1 MGKTALVLG
10 AGIGGIT
17 AAHTLRRLLPAGHR
31 VVVVER
37 ERDHVFAPSL
47 LWHIVG
53 NSEPAKF
60 TRPLAAFA
68 TKRDAGIELVT
79 GDIAR
84 IDPAALSVDV
94 GGKTLSGDALIVA
107 LGADYAPE
115 AVPGLAEHGLNL
127 YTLPG
132 ATQIRAALDAFSG
145 GRIVVLTAAPGYKC
159 PAAPYEAAML
169 VEACLRQRGL
179 RDKAELAIHAA
190 EPAPMPVA
198 GPVAGA
204 QIRMMLERKGIAY
217 FPQRQVARV
226 EQNTLHFSDGPS
238 AGFDLLLY
246 VPPHRAPAVVREA
259 GLCGESGW
267 VPVDRATLTTKIPN
281 VWAIGDVTAIP
292 LKMGRPLPKAGVFA
306 HGQAEVVAQN
316 IAAVWSGHQA
326 TARFDGHGMCFL
338 EIGGGM
344 AGMGSGNFYAEPL
357 PDVRMRFPNP
367 LWHLGKILYEK
378 YWLWRQF

>member
-1 MGKTALVLG
+1 MARTALVLG

-17 AAHTLRRLLPAGHR
+17 AAQALRRLLPAGDR

-53 NSEPAKF
+53 DSEPSKF
-60 TRPLAAFA
+60 TRPIAAL
-68 TKRDAGIELVT
+68 TDKGIELVT

-84 IDPAALSVDV
+84 IDPSAPAVEV
-94 GGKTLSGDALIVA
+94 GGKTLTGDAMIVA

-115 AVPGLAEHGLNL
+115 TVPGLAEHGLNF
-127 YTLPG
+127 YTLAG
-132 ATQIRAALDAFSG
+132 ATQIRAALDTFTG
-145 GRIVVLTAAPGYKC
+145 GRIVVLTAGPGYKC

-169 VEACLRQRGL
+169 VEAFCRKHGL
-179 RDKAELAIHAA
+179 RDKTELAIHAA

-198 GPVAGA
+198 GPVAGG
-204 QIRMMLERKGIAY
+204 QIKMMLERKGIAY
-217 FPQRQVARV
+217 FPQRQVTRV
-226 EQNTLHFSDGPS
+226 EPGTLHFAEGAA

-246 VPPHRAPAVVREA
+246 VPPHRVPAVVKAA
-259 GLCGESGW
+259 GLCADSGW
-267 VPVDRATLTTKIPN
+267 VPVDRETLATKHPK

-306 HGQAEVVAQN
+306 GGQAEVVAQN
-316 IAAVWSGHQA
+316 IAAAWRGREP
-326 TARFDGHGMCFL
+326 TARFGGHGMCFL

-367 LWHLGKILYEK
+367 LWHLGKMLYEK
-378 YWLWRQF
+378 YWLWRRF

>member
-1 MGKTALVLG
+1 MGKTILVIG

-17 AAHTLRRLLPAGHR
+17 AAQALRRLLSAGDR

-37 ERDHVFAPSL
+37 DRDHVFAPSL

-53 NSEPAKF
+53 DREPAKF
-60 TRPLAAFA
+60 TRPIAAL
-68 TKRDAGIELVT
+68 TDKGIELVS
-79 GDIAR
+79 GEIAR
-84 IDPAALSVDV
+84 IDPSAPSVEV
-94 GGKTLSGDALIVA
+94 GGKTMTGDAMIVA

-115 AVPGLAEHGLNL
+115 AVPGLAEHGFNL
-127 YTLPG
+127 YTLAG
-132 ATQIRAALDAFSG
+132 ATQIRAALDAFTA

-169 VEACLRQRGL
+169 VEAFCRQRGL
-179 RDKAELAIHAA
+179 RERTDLAIHAA

-198 GPVAGA
+198 GPVAGG
-204 QIRMMLERKGIAY
+204 QIKTMLARKGIAY
-217 FPQRQVARV
+217 FPQRQVTRV
-226 EQNTLHFSDGPS
+226 EPGIVHFAEGPT

-246 VPPHRAPAVVREA
+246 VPPHRAPAVVKAA
-259 GLCGESGW
+259 GLCGDSGW
-267 VPVDRATLTTKIPN
+267 VPVDRETLATKHPK

-306 HGQAEVVAQN
+306 GAQAEVVARN
-316 IAAVWSGHQA
+316 IAAAWSGREP

-338 EIGGGM
+338 EIGGGL

-367 LWHLGKILYEK
+367 FWHLSKMLYEK
-378 YWLWRQF
+378 YWLWHRF

>member
-1 MGKTALVLG
+1 MGRTALVLG

-17 AAHTLRRLLPAGHR
+17 AARALRKRLPADDR

-37 ERDHVFAPSL
+37 ERSHVFAPAL

-53 NSEPAKF
+53 DSEPADF
-60 TRPLAAFA
+60 TRPLSALNA
-68 TKRDAGIELVT
+68 KGIELVS
-79 GDIAR
+79 GDVSR
-84 IDPAALSVDV
+84 IDPAALTVEV
-94 GGKTLSGDALIVA
+94 GARTLTGDAMIVA

-115 AVPGLAEHGLNL
+115 AVPGLAERGLNL
-127 YTLPG
+127 YTLAG
-132 ATQIRAALDAFSG
+132 ARRIRSALDQFNG

-169 VEACLRQRGL
+169 VEAFCRQRGL
-179 RDKAELAIHAA
+179 RGKTEIAIHAA

-198 GPVAGA
+198 GPVVGG
-204 QIRMMLERKGIAY
+204 QIKTMLERKAIGY
-217 FPQRQVARV
+217 FAQRQVVRV
-226 EQNTLHFSDGPS
+226 DDGVLHFSEGRT
-238 AGFDLLLY
+238 AAFDLLIY
-246 VPPHRAPAVVREA
+246 IPPHRAPAVVKDA

-267 VPVDRATLTTKIPN
+267 VPVDRATLATKFAN

-306 HGQAEVVAQN
+306 SGQAEVVAKNVVSAWRGQS
-316 IAAVWSGHQA
+316 ARD
-326 TARFDGHGMCFL
+326 RFDGHGACFL
-338 EIGGGM
+338 EVGAGM

-367 LWHLGKILYEK
+367 FWHLAKLLHQK
-378 YWLWRQF
+378 VWLWRQF